1 MRELSASI
9 REYYDNVTEPVD
21 AAEILASSDRRQGV
35 PNWVVAVGAAVAV
48 FIRRLPPTCR
58 RAQARSTPSSACPSS
73 EVSSLD
79 PFDQVL
85 VCRPARRGVGS
96 FT

>member
-48 FIRRLPPTCR
+48 FIRRLPPT
-58 RAQARSTPSSACPSS
+58 
-73 EVSSLD
+73 
-79 PFDQVL
+79 
-85 VCRPARRGVGS
+85 
-96 FT
+96 